1 MAMTRDLTE
10 TPPAG
15 GPLPPAPDSDAREV
29 ASSEAAATS
38 ERGEQ
43 EVPMSSNLELSAPP
57 EKASASEPEAAESAR
72 SETENPHTPPDT
84 TSRPEASD
92 APAFAAGVDDEVDD
106 DEADDDEADALEGG
120 FDVGGLSAEA
130 VLAAAEA
137 ADAAEGREPEVEQ
150 VPVVLEPEPE
160 PTPQEREMLAPHVRS
175 TGEPAEIDPDELDP
189 DALKVVLRL
198 HQHGHQAYMVGGCV
212 RDLLLGRKPKDFD
225 IATSATP
232 NEVRGIFRNCRL
244 IGRRFRLAHVYFKGG
259 KIIEVS
265 TFRANP
271 TELEPAPSGED
282 EGEASS
288 EDLLITHDNVF
299 GTAQQDARRRDFTI
313 NGLFYDVAEGR
324 VIDYVRGRRDLDE
337 RFIRTIGDPEIRMRE
352 DPVRILRA
360 VRFAAKLGLDIES
373 RTYAAMEGAVEDLP
387 RCAPARLLEETFRL
401 IRGGVSAPALK
412 LLDALDALKILLPP
426 VNAYLKQHGKEGEKT
441 FYAFAES
448 LDRRVAAGEPLD
460 DAILLATLLMPISR
474 PPEQDEAQ
482 SQDVRPSV
490 SHMVE
495 DLLAGFVQSARLPR
509 RIAERCRMLLL
520 AQRTLS
526 GERRRRSA
534 AFKRHPLFGEAL
546 TVFEMTVEATG
557 EGREQLDAW
566 KAGEVPPPRADASDE
581 GSDAGGQRKR
591 RRRRRRRR
599 PSGGGASNE
608 GPGSPASGS
617 DAGEA

>member
-1 MAMTRDLTE
+1 MNSPLDLTA
-10 TPPAG
+10 PSDPA
-15 GPLPPAPDSDAREV
+15 
-29 ASSEAAATS
+29 T
-38 ERGEQ
+38 
-43 EVPMSSNLELSAPP
+43 
-57 EKASASEPEAAESAR
+57 ASEPVAEGQSP
-72 SETENPHTPPDT
+72 SNTPTPTRDAQ
-84 TSRPEASD
+84 PEA
-92 APAFAAGVDDEVDD
+92 PAQPPLE
-106 DEADDDEADALEGG
+106 DEADDDEGEDDESDALEGV
-120 FDVGGLSAEA
+120 FDEAGLSAAA
-130 VLAAAEA
+130 VLAAAA
-137 ADAAEGREPEVEQ
+137 AEDAAEGREGVGEVPEE
-150 VPVVLEPEPE
+150 VPAVLEPEPE
-160 PTPQEREMLAPHVRS
+160 PTPYERELHAPHVRPS
-175 TGEPAEIDPDELDP
+175 GEPAEIDPDELDP

-198 HQHGHQAYMVGGCV
+198 HQHDHQAYMVGGCV

-232 NEVRGIFRNCRL
+232 NEVRAIFRNCRL

-271 TELEPAPSGED
+271 TEVEPPGAPEE
-282 EGEASS
+282 EGEAGG

-337 RFIRTIGDPEIRMRE
+337 RFIRTIGDPEVRMRE

-412 LLDALDALKILLPP
+412 LLDALDALKLLLPP

-441 FYAFAES
+441 FYSFAEA
-448 LDRRVAAGEPLD
+448 LDRRVASGEALD
-460 DAILLATLLMPISR
+460 DAILLATLLVPISR
-474 PPEQDEAQ
+474 VTPQEE
-482 SQDVRPSV
+482 SQEGGRPSV
-490 SHMVE
+490 SQQVE
-495 DLLAGFVQSARLPR
+495 ELLSSFVQSARLPR
-509 RIAERCRMLLL
+509 RIAERCRMLML

-526 GERRRRSA
+526 GERRRRSG
-534 AFKRHPLFGEAL
+534 AFRRHPLFGEAL

-557 EGREQLDAW
+557 EGREQLEAW
-566 KAGEVPPPRADASDE
+566 KAGEVPPPRAEASGDAE
-581 GSDAGGQRKR
+581 GSDPGGQRKR
-591 RRRRRRRR
+591 KRRRRRRR
-599 PSGGGASNE
+599 PSGGG
-608 GPGSPASGS
+608 GSGESGASGS
-617 DAGEA
+617 GEA

>member
-1 MAMTRDLTE
+1 
-10 TPPAG
+10 
-15 GPLPPAPDSDAREV
+15 
-29 ASSEAAATS
+29 
-38 ERGEQ
+38 
-43 EVPMSSNLELSAPP
+43 MSSNLELTAAPSEQATAPENEATASAPSEVESPSPLLAQSAPTARAP
-57 EKASASEPEAAESAR
+57 EPPSEDEA
-72 SETENPHTPPDT
+72 
-84 TSRPEASD
+84 
-92 APAFAAGVDDEVDD
+92 DD
-106 DEADDDEADALEGG
+106 DEDDDDEADALDAG
-120 FDVGGLSAEA
+120 FDDPVLGAAAE

-137 ADAAEGREPEVEQ
+137 QDAAEAAADEEVEQ
-150 VPVVLEPEPE
+150 VPTVLEPEPE
-160 PTPQEREMLAPHVRS
+160 PTPYERELHAPHVRS

-198 HQHGHQAYMVGGCV
+198 HQHGHQAYLVGGCV

-225 IATSATP
+225 VATSAHP
-232 NEVRGIFRNCRL
+232 NEVRAIFRNCRL

-271 TELEPAPSGED
+271 TELEAAAPAAPEDGESGEGD
-282 EGEASS
+282 
-288 EDLLITHDNVF
+288 DLLITHDNVF

-313 NGLFYDVAEGR
+313 NGLFYDVSEGR

-337 RFIRTIGDPEIRMRE
+337 RFIRTIGDPEVRMRE

-360 VRFAAKLGLDIES
+360 VRFAAKLDLDIES

-412 LLDALDALKILLPP
+412 LLDALDALKLLLPP

-441 FYAFAES
+441 FYAFAQA

-460 DAILLATLLMPISR
+460 DAILLAALLVPISHSA
-474 PPEQDEAQ
+474 PPAEPQDGG
-482 SQDVRPSV
+482 RPSV
-490 SHMVE
+490 SQVVE
-495 DLLAGFVQSARLPR
+495 ELLAGFVQSARLPR

-526 GERRRRSA
+526 GERRRKSA
-534 AFKRHPLFGEAL
+534 AFRRHPLFGEAL
-546 TVFEMTVEATG
+546 TVFEMSVEATS
-557 EGREQLDAW
+557 EGREQLEAW
-566 KAGEVPPPRADASDE
+566 KAGEVPQPRAESSDGE
-581 GSDAGGQRKR
+581 GGSEPGGQRKR

-599 PSGGGASNE
+599 SSGEGAASA
-608 GPGSPASGS
+608 GSSGS
-617 DAGEA
+617 GAGEA

>member
-1 MAMTRDLTE
+1 LQAAPSAE
-10 TPPAG
+10 P
-15 GPLPPAPDSDAREV
+15 PPAPADAD
-29 ASSEAAATS
+29 
-38 ERGEQ
+38 
-43 EVPMSSNLELSAPP
+43 
-57 EKASASEPEAAESAR
+57 AED
-72 SETENPHTPPDT
+72 EEDDD
-84 TSRPEASD
+84 EED
-92 APAFAAGVDDEVDD
+92 DDEVD
-106 DEADDDEADALEGG
+106 L
-120 FDVGGLSAEA
+120 AEA
-130 VLAAAEA
+130 GLDDVVLGAEAALAAAEA
-137 ADAAEGREPEVEQ
+137 EDAAESRGEDVEEV
-150 VPVVLEPEPE
+150 PIVLEPEPE
-160 PTPQEREMLAPHVRS
+160 PTPDERALRAPHVRP

-271 TELEPAPSGED
+271 TELEPAATGGEED
-282 EGEASS
+282 GDG

-337 RFIRTIGDPEIRMRE
+337 RFIRTIGDPEVRMRE

-360 VRFAAKLGLDIES
+360 VRFAAKLDLDIES

-426 VNAYLKQHGKEGEKT
+426 VNAYLKLHGKEGEKT

-448 LDRRVAAGEPLD
+448 LDRRVAAGEALD
-460 DAILLATLLMPISR
+460 DAILLAMLLIPISR
-474 PPEQDEAQ
+474 STGPEE
-482 SQDVRPSV
+482 SQEGRPSV
-490 SHMVE
+490 SQVVE

-534 AFKRHPLFGEAL
+534 AFKRHPLFSEAL

-557 EGREQLDAW
+557 ENREQLEAW
-566 KAGEVPPPRADASDE
+566 KAGEVPQPRAAAADGE
-581 GSDAGGQRKR
+581 ESDAGGQRKR

-599 PSGGGASNE
+599 PSASGASGE
-608 GPGSPASGS
+608 SSEPS
-617 DAGEA
+617 DA

>member
-1 MAMTRDLTE
+1 
-10 TPPAG
+10 
-15 GPLPPAPDSDAREV
+15 
-29 ASSEAAATS
+29 
-38 ERGEQ
+38 
-43 EVPMSSNLELSAPP
+43 MSSNLELSAPP